1 MLDKK
6 ELKEEELKKVN
17 GGSRSAGIGNLAED
31 NVPEVGKLYNK
42 EYSYYAR
49 VTAVDRMSDI
59 VSYDIGQAQ
68 YDASVGYLW
77 NDDDAG
83 EPGSEGLFIDVYEDY
98 LLIKGMDFTLN
109 KWLPYAMYCIP
120 YNYK

>member
-17 GGSRSAGIGNLAED
+17 GGSGSVGIGDFVDD

-68 YDASVGYLW
+68 YDASVGYRVVHTVGNSSKTIWEFLDEW
-77 NDDDAG
+77 EYYSMVVN
-83 EPGSEGLFIDVYEDY
+83 
-98 LLIKGMDFTLN
+98 
-109 KWLPYAMYCIP
+109 WQ
-120 YNYK
+120 

>member
-17 GGSRSAGIGNLAED
+17 GGGIGNLAED

-42 EYSYYAR
+42 DYSYYAR

-59 VSYDIGQAQ
+59 VSYDIGHAQ
-68 YDASVGYLW
+68 YDASVGYCVVHTIGNSTKTIWEFLDEW
-77 NDDDAG
+77 EYYSMAIN
-83 EPGSEGLFIDVYEDY
+83 
-98 LLIKGMDFTLN
+98 
-109 KWLPYAMYCIP
+109 WQ
-120 YNYK
+120 